1 MKQAKE
7 KAPQAAATAQSAKNK
22 AQYQSTADQVLCQAP
37 EIPGCCFVGYIG
49 ISKVIPVVGGA
60 ISGGLNFASMHPMA
74 KRLAVAL
81 DKASFDYTE
90 ADVIKD
96 YEEVQKMA
104 EEPPTDQGEEK
115 GSDKDHAVK
124 SVKHVGNGIR
134 HLLPKRKKSS
144 APTSGQSDDVFTKI
158 EKLTKL
164 KEMGALTQEE
174 YNAKKADLLSQI

>member
-1 MKQAKE
+1 M
-7 KAPQAAATAQSAKNK
+7 
-22 AQYQSTADQVLCQAP
+22 
-37 EIPGCCFVGYIG
+37 
-49 ISKVIPVVGGA
+49 VGGA

-174 YNAKKADLLSQI
+174 YNAKKSDLLSQI